1 MRALP
6 SMGAASGA
14 LPASVVV
21 IFSRMAARNH
31 VVRTPGAISNS
42 TVVSSALPTTVA
54 CRPEVVT
61 TRSPLTSDFCN
72 RCASAIA
79 RFCRRVFMISSTAS
93 AAMSS
98 SGRNWAFMVLRSP
111 SALRY
116 RVCQVAPRSGLQRLW
131 VRGDDPS
138 QRPVAGRNLDTALGR
153 MPQQARPFG
162 PISRSF
168 VACRGPVGA
177 ATEPGLS
184 GSRVRQADSLG
195 FRQQSDD
202 IRLRGSLR
210 EIVTVDPPSPV
221 PRRPRKDGR
230 VPSHRYSR
238 PRYRPSAHA
247 LDTRTLGLHT
257 LVSNDPAASAAFGF
271 AGAPTATM
279 TRSPAPRVPQTSSVV
294 QQDAGFA
301 NTLLRHIEADEQ
313 AFVLQYVQPGL
324 VGLIDGTL
332 STLAPIFAVALL
344 SSSHAAL
351 LVGLATALGA
361 GISMGLSEALSDDGG
376 QTGRGS
382 STTRGAITGVMTTVG
397 GVFHALPFLI
407 SDRTTA
413 LVCAA
418 VVVAIELA
426 VIALIRKRYL
436 EVSLRCSLIQVV
448 FGGVLIVGVG
458 LWLGGL

>member
-1 MRALP
+1 
-6 SMGAASGA
+6 
-14 LPASVVV
+14 
-21 IFSRMAARNH
+21 
-31 VVRTPGAISNS
+31 
-42 TVVSSALPTTVA
+42 
-54 CRPEVVT
+54 
-61 TRSPLTSDFCN
+61 
-72 RCASAIA
+72 
-79 RFCRRVFMISSTAS
+79 
-93 AAMSS
+93 
-98 SGRNWAFMVLRSP
+98 
-111 SALRY
+111 
-116 RVCQVAPRSGLQRLW
+116 
-131 VRGDDPS
+131 
-138 QRPVAGRNLDTALGR
+138 
-153 MPQQARPFG
+153 
-162 PISRSF
+162 
-168 VACRGPVGA
+168 
-177 ATEPGLS
+177 
-184 GSRVRQADSLG
+184 
-195 FRQQSDD
+195 
-202 IRLRGSLR
+202 
-210 EIVTVDPPSPV
+210 
-221 PRRPRKDGR
+221 
-230 VPSHRYSR
+230 
-238 PRYRPSAHA
+238 
-247 LDTRTLGLHT
+247 
-257 LVSNDPAASAAFGF
+257 
-271 AGAPTATM
+271 M
-279 TRSPAPRVPQTSSVV
+279 TRSIAPSVPQPDSAV
-294 QQDAGFA
+294 QRDAGFA
-301 NTLLRHIEADEQ
+301 DTLLRRIGADEQ